1 MIAPCPSRV
10 VTDVAA
16 LPGKRLDADFFNRL
30 LTDDD
35 RYVKN
40 AQP

>member
-1 MIAPCPSRV
+1 MIAPCLSRV

-16 LPGKRLDADFFNRL
+16 LPGKHLDADFFNRL
-30 LTDDD
+30 LTADD
-35 RYVKN
+35 RCTKN